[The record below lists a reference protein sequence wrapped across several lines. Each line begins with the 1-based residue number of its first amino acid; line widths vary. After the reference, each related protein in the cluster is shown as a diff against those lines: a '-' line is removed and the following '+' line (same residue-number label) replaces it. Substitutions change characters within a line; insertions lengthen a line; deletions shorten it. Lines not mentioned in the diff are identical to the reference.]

1 MQIAYLIFLYLLSIA
16 YYRGRCSRPLKFY
29 LWKGKTDM
37 KKHGGDKKQLW
48 LKAGFVV
55 GVLAILIGIYFM
67 GTYKDTVFYG
77 SPDSFSGGTLHLGT
91 AKFGADF
98 YTEIYESTTFAGNA
112 VKGVYELLG
121 AAFGMLFILIGAI
134 DVCVFGVKLAEYKP
148 APQAQPA
155 APKQP
160 VQQVQPVQQDLPDQ
174 AQL

>member
-1 MQIAYLIFLYLLSIA
+1 MLFRS
-16 YYRGRCSRPLKFY
+16 
-29 LWKGKTDM
+29 
-37 KKHGGDKKQLW
+37 
-48 LKAGFVV
+48 
-55 GVLAILIGIYFM
+55 
-67 GTYKDTVFYG
+67 YKDTVFYG

>member
-1 MQIAYLIFLYLLSIA
+1 
-16 YYRGRCSRPLKFY
+16 
-29 LWKGKTDM
+29 M

-148 APQAQPA
+148 APQAQSA
-155 APKQP
+155 APEQRIQP
-160 VQQVQPVQQDLPDQ
+160 VQPVQQDLPDQ

>member
-1 MQIAYLIFLYLLSIA
+1 
-16 YYRGRCSRPLKFY
+16 
-29 LWKGKTDM
+29 M

-77 SPDSFSGGTLHLGT
+77 SPDSSYGGTLHLGT

-112 VKGVYELLG
+112 VKLS
-121 AAFGMLFILIGAI
+121 LIHI
-134 DVCVFGVKLAEYKP
+134 
-148 APQAQPA
+148 
-155 APKQP
+155 
-160 VQQVQPVQQDLPDQ
+160 
-174 AQL
+174 